1 MRSQMQLFLGL
12 ALAAVGVANS
22 PLLAQD
28 AAPRDTASPAKQ
40 QVVGMPALP
49 ATPAAPIE
57 LVEVVPFELATP
69 YEHNL
74 RRDRHEVVRGH
85 VVVVRAAPAY
95 LVRRQVAEPVLIAGR
110 STVERVNI
118 GMATGLTVAIVPEWR
133 ERGADGVERAGD
145 LRASRVFFAS
155 PELPERVDAAWIE
168 AETRKAE
175 AAGVPAAPRLAK
187 GAVQELRRFADRD
200 ALNRFLADLVE
211 RHAPDEAETAQALRG
226 QP

>member
-12 ALAAVGVANS
+12 ALAAVGAVGS
-22 PLLAQD
+22 PLHAQD

-74 RRDRHEVVRGH
+74 RRDRHEV
-85 VVVVRAAPAY
+85 
-95 LVRRQVAEPVLIAGR
+95 EPVLVAGR

-200 ALNRFLADLVE
+200 ALNRYLADLVE